1 MAKQDVII
9 VGGGPVGIG
18 LAIELAQRGVGV
30 LVLERHTTIPPIPKG
45 QNLTQRTMESM
56 RAWGCETELRAARPV
71 PAEVGIGGST
81 HYGTLLSP
89 WHYDWLNRASV
100 NAYYATQNERLPQYE
115 TERVLRARAAELP
128 AITLRTGV
136 TATQVADLGEH
147 AQVSF
152 RTADGDVET
161 LRAPYVV
168 GCDGSRSIVRETGGI
183 PQQMSDHGRL
193 MVLLVFRSM
202 ELHELLTRYPGKAFF
217 NVLHPDMQGYWQ
229 FFGRVGVGS
238 WFFHAPVPHGTTSE
252 HDFRSMLHRAVGQEF
267 ALEIDH
273 VGFWDLRV
281 SIAKAYRAGRLFVAG
296 DAAHSHPPY
305 GGYGINTGFE
315 DARNLGWKLAA
326 TLQGWGGAG
335 LLDSYDAERRPVFE
349 STARD
354 FIEAFIDADNRF
366 LQTYHPEQ
374 DRAAFEAAWYARNA
388 GAAEVAQ
395 FAPNY
400 QGSALVTGAAG
411 QPSARG
417 DHSFAARA
425 GHHLAPQPLTRGG
438 QSTDLLAAGFTLF
451 AFGGAATHEFV
462 GAAQARG
469 IPLAVVEDDGP
480 NAYGAA
486 LVLVRPDHYVAWAG
500 DTASDAAR
508 ILTKATG
515 AQGAIQPPYARNQ
528 TE

>member
-1 MAKQDVII
+1 MAEQDVII
-9 VGGGPVGIG
+9 VGGGPVGMG
-18 LAIELAQRGVGV
+18 LAIELAQRGVRA
-30 LVLERHTTIPPIPKG
+30 LVLERHSTIPPIPKG
-45 QNLTQRTMESM
+45 QNLTQRTMETM
-56 RAWGCETELRAARPV
+56 RAWGCEDALRAARPI
-71 PAEVGIGGST
+71 PADVGIGGST

-128 AITLRTGV
+128 DITLRTGV
-136 TATQVADLGEH
+136 TVMQVADRGEH
-147 AQVSF
+147 AEVSL
-152 RTADGDVET
+152 RNATGDVET
-161 LRAPYVV
+161 LTAPYVV

-193 MVLLVFRSM
+193 MVLLVFQSM
-202 ELHELLTRYPGKAFF
+202 ELHELLKRYPGKAFF
-217 NVLHPDMQGYWQ
+217 NVLHPEMEGYWQ

-238 WFFHAPVPHGTTSE
+238 WFFHAPVPHGTTAE

-267 ALEIDH
+267 DLEIDY

-281 SIAKAYRAGRLFVAG
+281 SIAQAYRAGRLFVAG

-326 TLQGWGGAG
+326 SLQGWGGPQ
-335 LLDSYDAERRPVFE
+335 LIDSYDAERRPVFE

-354 FIEAFIDADNRF
+354 FIEAFIEQDNDF
-366 LQTYHPEQ
+366 LQTYHPDQ
-374 DRAAFEAAWYARNA
+374 DRAAFETAWYARNS
-388 GAAEVAQ
+388 GAAEVSR

-400 QGSALVTGAAG
+400 QGSPLVTGSDG

-417 DHSFAARA
+417 DHCFTARA
-425 GHHLAPQPLTRGG
+425 GHHLAPQPLASGG
-438 QSTDLLAAGFTLF
+438 ASTDRLATGFTLF
-451 AFGGAATHEFV
+451 AFGGAGSDGFV
-462 GAAQARG
+462 TAAKAKG
-469 IPLAVVEDDGP
+469 IPLAVVSDDGP

-500 DTASDAAR
+500 DNAEDAVG
-508 ILTKATG
+508 ILYHAIG
-515 AQGAIQPPYARNQ
+515 A
-528 TE
+528 